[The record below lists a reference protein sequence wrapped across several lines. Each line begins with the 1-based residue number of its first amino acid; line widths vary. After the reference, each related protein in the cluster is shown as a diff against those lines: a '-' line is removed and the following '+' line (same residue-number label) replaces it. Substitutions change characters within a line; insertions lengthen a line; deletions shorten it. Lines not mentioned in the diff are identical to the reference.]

1 MTRFLHYR
9 EFATPEALCRHVHRV
24 WHLAFDADS
33 GHVETVYPN
42 GCCELIGH
50 RKTPMHATG
59 IRRFVW
65 LPRSFA
71 GASGSR
77 A

>member
-1 MTRFLHYR
+1 MLLSWRKSHHII
-9 EFATPEALCRHVHRV
+9 A
-24 WHLAFDADS
+24 
-33 GHVETVYPN
+33 
-42 GCCELIGH
+42 H

-71 GASGSR
+71 GGASGSR